1 VSSWIGSWEQSDV
14 LTAAAGIDP
23 SVNMVK
29 PKQNFFLANSF
40 LFSFIS
46 ENCFANNCA
55 NALSIVFYFIK
66 LFLKIIYQI
75 LF

>member
-14 LTAAAGIDP
+14 LPAAAGIDP

-40 LFSFIS
+40 LFSFLN

-55 NALSIVFYFIK
+55 NALGIVFYPIK
-66 LFLKIIYQI
+66 LFSKTVG
-75 LF
+75 